1 MVGKIIK
8 NISNDY
14 TVDSN
19 GNIFVCKVRGKIRTL
34 DIKPL
39 VGDNVVF
46 DDKNN
51 YIMEILPRKNFLN
64 RPPISNVDQAFVITS
79 VKEPDFSSNLLDKLL
94 NIIEFNNIEP
104 IICFTK
110 LDLLNET
117 ELKRIED
124 IIKYYKSIGYKVF
137 SNTELDKINSLFKD
151 KVSVFTGQ
159 SGAGKSTLLNNL
171 DNKLNIKTN
180 EISKALGRGKHT
192 TRHTELLNISGG
204 LVADTPGFSSLDM
217 RDMTKSDIRDNMI
230 EFNKYRDLCLY
241 KDCMHDNEDDC
252 EIKRQIGI
260 NILPS
265 RYDNYIKFIK
275 GDNNE
280 NISFNIKFKRKK

>member
-1 MVGKIIK
+1 MIGKIVK

-14 TVDSN
+14 TVEANSKLY
-19 GNIFVCKVRGKIRTL
+19 VCKVRGKIRTL
-34 DIKPL
+34 DIKPV
-39 VGDNVVF
+39 VGDNVLF
-46 DDKNN
+46 DEVNN
-51 YIMEILPRKNFLN
+51 YILEIKTRKNSLR

-79 VKEPDFSSNLLDKLL
+79 VKEPDFSSNLLDKLI

-110 LDLLNET
+110 LDLLDKE
-117 ELKRIED
+117 EKKEID
-124 IIKYYKSIGYKVF
+124 KYIAYYKKIGYKVF
-137 SNTELDKINSLFKD
+137 LNTELDKINSLFKD

-171 DNKLNIKTN
+171 DKKLNIKTN

-192 TRHTELLNISGG
+192 TRHTELLKISGG

-217 RDMTKSDIRDNMI
+217 REMTKTDIRDNMI
-230 EFNKYRDLCLY
+230 EFNDYKILCEY
-241 KDCMHDNEDDC
+241 KDCMHINEENC
-252 EIKRQIGI
+252 EIKRQVGI
-260 NILPS
+260 NIIKS
-265 RYDNYIKFIK
+265 RYDNYIKFIE

-280 NISFNIKFKRKK
+280 NIGFNSKFKRKR